1 MKKHFLLILL
11 LASVLQS
18 AKAQNYD
25 FSAVAPSGQTLYYK
39 VENPMQFPDLYLGRD
54 VIHVSVVS
62 PDHET
67 WGSFTKPT
75 GHLLIP
81 RNIEHNNETYVVTR
95 INGHSF
101 SECTGLLSV
110 SIPVSVNNVESV
122 AFDGCTGLISV
133 FFGSFAVNEDE
144 LDDYSMNEFITI
156 RGGAF
161 SGCTNLHNVFG
172 LNDVV
177 ASAESF
183 MGRFDV
189 VRGSEDKLVMPSYI
203 SASGGGEDWIYKISD
218 DFHITDVVE
227 AGTNEIP
234 YYALPPNFIGKH
246 TNGNWLASEIML
258 TDGPGAFK
266 APVAFSA
273 EKVTYTR
280 RYTQGDRS
288 TLCLPFKPDNVSSTG
303 SLKYYRFDAFD
314 GSTIT
319 FSEVDFEDFAP
330 YTPYLVE
337 WPASKAQADFV
348 FSANNV
354 TIAATGNP
362 ASIVRFD
369 GGSFIGTMERT
380 CMDGFCY
387 GYSGGYFVRS
397 ADEWNIFDVHAGHAH
412 VTPFR
417 AYFEIIDN
425 GPQSLPPLLGVEF
438 GDGSVGI
445 DAVEDAQDSP
455 IRYSNDVYD
464 MMGRLVRK
472 EAEDLRG
479 LPQGI
484 YIWRGKKV
492 FAY

>member
-1 MKKHFLLILL
+1 MKKHLLLILL
-11 LASVLQS
+11 LASVLHS
-18 AKAQNYD
+18 AWAQAYD
-25 FSAVAPSGQTLYYK
+25 FSAVAPSGQTLYY
-39 VENPMQFPDLYLGRD
+39 EIEDSMQFPDLFLGRD
-54 VIHVSVVS
+54 VTYVRVVS

-67 WGSFTKPT
+67 WDGFTKPT

-81 RNIEHNNETYVVTR
+81 RTIEHNNETYVVTE
-95 INGHSF
+95 IDGHSF
-101 SECTGLLSV
+101 HGCTGLLSV
-110 SIPVSVNNVESV
+110 SIPVSVNNVESN
-122 AFDGCTGLISV
+122 AFCDCTGLISV
-133 FFGSFAVNEDE
+133 FFGSSAVNEDD
-144 LDDYSMNEFITI
+144 LDDYSNEDITI

-177 ASAESF
+177 ASPESF

-189 VRGSEDKLVMPSYI
+189 VRGSEDKLVMPSSI
-203 SASGGGEDWIYKISD
+203 SASGGGENWIYKISD
-218 DFHITDVVE
+218 DIHITDVVE

-337 WPASKAQADFV
+337 WTASKAQADFV
-348 FSANNV
+348 FSANDV
-354 TIAATGNP
+354 TIAATGNR
-362 ASIVRFD
+362 ASIVNFD

-380 CMDGFCY
+380 CMDGTCY

-397 ADEWNIFDVHAGHAH
+397 ADNILDEHAGHAH
-412 VTPFR
+412 VNPFR
-417 AYFEIIDN
+417 AYFEIFDN

-445 DAVEDAQDSP
+445 DAVEEAQDSP

-472 EAEDLRG
+472 DAEDLRG

-492 FAY
+492 LAY